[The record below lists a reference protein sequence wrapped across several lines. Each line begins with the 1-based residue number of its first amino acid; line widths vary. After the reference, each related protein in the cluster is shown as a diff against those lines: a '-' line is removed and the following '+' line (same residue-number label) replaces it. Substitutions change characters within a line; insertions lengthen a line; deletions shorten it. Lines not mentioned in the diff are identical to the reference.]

1 MSDSILAHF
10 DGERILLD
18 EPFELEPNA
27 KLIIQVLPKND
38 DEREQWLTLSKSR
51 FAGAFANGD
60 DDYPLDLI
68 KETNPE
74 YEAR

>member
-27 KLIIQVLPKND
+27 KLIIQVLPKGD

-51 FAGAFANGD
+51 FADAFANGE
-60 DDYPLDLI
+60 DDYSLDLI

-74 YEAR
+74 YDAR

>member
-10 DGERILLD
+10 DGENILLD
-18 EPFELEPNA
+18 EPVELEPNT
-27 KLIIQVLPKND
+27 KLLIQVLPNGD

-51 FAGAFANGD
+51 LGHAFTNGE
-60 DDYPLDLI
+60 DDYPADLI

>member
-1 MSDSILAHF
+1 MSHLIPAHY

-18 EPFELEPNA
+18 EPVELEPNA

-38 DEREQWLTLSKSR
+38 PEREAWLGLSKTQLE
-51 FAGAFANGD
+51 AAFANGED
-60 DDYPLDLI
+60 EYPLELI
-68 KETNPE
+68 KENNPD

>member
-18 EPFELEPNA
+18 EPVELEPNT
-27 KLIIQVLPKND
+27 KLLIQVLPKND

-51 FAGAFANGD
+51 FADAFANGED
-60 DDYPLDLI
+60 EYPLNLV
-68 KETNPE
+68 KETNLE
-74 YEAR
+74 YEGS

>member
-18 EPFELEPNA
+18 EPVELEPNA
-27 KLIIQVLPKND
+27 KLIIQVLPKGN
-38 DEREQWLTLSKSR
+38 DERDHWLNLSKGR
-51 FAGAFANGD
+51 FADAFANGE
-60 DDYPLDLI
+60 DDYPPDLI

>member
-27 KLIIQVLPKND
+27 KLIIQVLPKGD
-38 DEREQWLTLSKSR
+38 EEREQWLTLSKSR
-51 FAGAFANGD
+51 FADAFANGE

>member
-1 MSDSILAHF
+1 MRDSILAHF

-18 EPFELEPNA
+18 EPVELEPNA
-27 KLIIQVLPKND
+27 KLIIKVLPKGD
-38 DEREQWLTLSKSR
+38 DEREQWLTLSKNR
-51 FAGAFANGD
+51 FADAFANGE

-68 KETNPE
+68 KQTNPE

>member
-18 EPFELEPNA
+18 EPVELEPNA

-38 DEREQWLTLSKSR
+38 DEGDQWLALSKGR
-51 FAGAFANGD
+51 LKDAFANGEEE
-60 DDYPLDLI
+60 YPVDLV

>member
-18 EPFELEPNA
+18 EPVELEPNT
-27 KLIIQVLPKND
+27 KLIIQVLPED
-38 DEREQWLTLSKSR
+38 DERQQWLTLSKSS
-51 FAGAFANGD
+51 FADAFDNGED
-60 DDYPLDLI
+60 AYPLDVV

>member
-1 MSDSILAHF
+1 MRNPILAHF

-18 EPFELEPNA
+18 EPAKLEPNA
-27 KLIIQVLPKND
+27 RLIIQVLPKDD

-51 FAGAFANGD
+51 FADAFANGED
-60 DDYPLDLI
+60 EYPLDLI

-74 YEAR
+74 YEAK

>member
-1 MSDSILAHF
+1 MRDSILAHF

-18 EPFELEPNA
+18 EPVKLEPNA
-27 KLIIQVLPKND
+27 KLIIQVLPKD
-38 DEREQWLTLSKSR
+38 DHEREQWLTLSKSR
-51 FAGAFANGD
+51 FANAFANGED
-60 DDYPLDLI
+60 EYPLDVV

>member
-18 EPFELEPNA
+18 EPVELEPNT
-27 KLIIQVLPKND
+27 KLIIHVLPKDD

-51 FAGAFANGD
+51 FADAFANGED
-60 DDYPLDLI
+60 EYPLDLV